1 MSTDTISYKEIIW
14 NGIWKNN
21 AGIVALLGLCPL
33 LAVSATV
40 VNGVSLGLATALV
53 MACSNGA
60 VSVVRSWVPNEIRI
74 PVFIL
79 IIAVL
84 VTIIQL
90 VMHAYTHELYL
101 VLGIFV
107 PLIVVNCN
115 VLGRAEAF
123 ASKNP
128 VMPSVV
134 DGFMVGFGLTLTLG
148 ALGAMREI
156 FGKGTLFSGIDLA
169 LGESAK
175 GLVITVFPDYQG
187 FLLAILPPGAFLG
200 LGLLIAGKNWI
211 DQRAGKKVKPQPATD
226 LQPSAATA

>member
-1 MSTDTISYKEIIW
+1 MSDANYREIVW
-14 NGIWKNN
+14 NGLWKNN
-21 AGIVALLGLCPL
+21 AGVVALLGLCPL
-33 LAVSATV
+33 LAVSSTV

-60 VSVVRSWVPNEIRI
+60 ISGIRSLVPNEIRI

-84 VTIIQL
+84 VTTIQL
-90 VMHAYTHELYL
+90 MMNAWMQPLYL

-123 ASKNP
+123 ASRNP
-128 VMPSVV
+128 VLPSVV
-134 DGFMVGFGLTLTLG
+134 DGLMVGLGLTLTL
-148 ALGAMREI
+148 AVLGGIREL

-175 GLVITVFPDYQG
+175 SLVVTVFPDYQG
-187 FLLAILPPGAFLG
+187 FLLAILPPGAFIG
-200 LGLLIAGKNWI
+200 LGCLIAGRNWLEA
-211 DQRAGKKVKPQPATD
+211 RARQAE
-226 LQPSAATA
+226 Q

>member
-14 NGIWKNN
+14 NGLWKNN

-53 MACSNGA
+53 MTCSNGA
-60 VSVVRSWVPNEIRI
+60 VSIVRSWVPSEIRI

-90 VMHAYTHELYL
+90 AMNAYMQPLYL

-128 VMPSVV
+128 VMPSLV

-175 GLVITVFPDYQG
+175 GMVITVFPDYQG
-187 FLLAILPPGAFLG
+187 FLFAILPPGAFLG

-211 DQRAGKKVKPQPATD
+211 DQRAGKKARRQPSAE

>member
-1 MSTDTISYKEIIW
+1 MSDSTISYKEIIW

-33 LAVSATV
+33 LAVSSTV
-40 VNGVSLGLATALV
+40 VNGISLGLATALV

-60 VSVVRSWVPNEIRI
+60 VSVVRNWVPSEIRI

-90 VMHAYTHELYL
+90 AMNAYMQPLYL

-128 VMPSVV
+128 VLPSMV
-134 DGFMVGFGLTLTLG
+134 DGFVVGFGLTLTLG
-148 ALGAMREI
+148 VLGAMREV

-175 GLVITVFPDYQG
+175 QFVITVFPDYQG
-187 FLLAILPPGAFLG
+187 FLFAILPPGAFLG
-200 LGLLIAGKNWI
+200 LGLIIAGKNWI
-211 DQRAGKKVKPQPATD
+211 DQRAGKKAQMQPAAD
-226 LQPSAATA
+226 LPPSSVTA